1 VQPLPAAGS
10 QEGLELVS
18 ADSILEP
25 TPRLVVISSDSIQ
38 AELLPNLGARLHR
51 LTVFGHDL
59 LRTPADPRLHLVEPF
74 AWGGYVMAPWCN
86 RVDPVPTVVGG
97 STVNLR
103 SNAPDG
109 SALHGQVY
117 LVSWQE
123 RAPGAF
129 EVRGGGDGTG
139 WPWPYETTL
148 DVTATDLGPGRAEVT
163 FGQVLTNLGEQP
175 MPGGIGFHPWF
186 RAPIEVCIAS
196 ARVLPSNLRFDDPIE
211 AVSGAFDLRSLG
223 SMPSGLD
230 ATWLDPGDPP
240 VRLRW
245 PDLGISA
252 TMEAVSDTGLCI
264 VAASPAEGGA
274 VAVEPET
281 HAPQGIRRL
290 LAGHPYGLAW
300 IGPGQAIRL
309 TTRIVF
315 ESSA

>member
-1 VQPLPAAGS
+1 M
-10 QEGLELVS
+10 VS
-18 ADSILEP
+18 ADPVVEQ
-25 TPRLVVISSDSIQ
+25 TPRLVVIATDSIR

-59 LRTPADPRLHLVEPF
+59 LRTPTDPRLHVAEPF

-86 RVDPVPTVVGG
+86 RIEPVPTVVGE
-97 STVNLR
+97 SIVDVP
-103 SNAPDG
+103 SNALDG

-117 LVSWQE
+117 LVPWQE
-123 RAPGAF
+123 RAPGRFA
-129 EVRGGGDGTG
+129 VQGGGDGTG

-148 DVTATDLGPGRAEVT
+148 EVTAADLGAGRAEVA
-163 FGQVLTNLGEQP
+163 FGQALTNLSEQP

-186 RAPIEVCIAS
+186 RAPIEVSIAA
-196 ARVLPSNLRFDDPIE
+196 ARVLPSNLRADDPIE
-211 AVSGAFDLRSLG
+211 AVSGALDLRSLRP
-223 SMPSGLD
+223 MPGGLD

-252 TMEAVSDTGLCI
+252 TMEADSDAGLCI
-264 VAASPAEGGA
+264 VAASPADSGA

-290 LAGHPYGLAW
+290 LAGQPHGLTW
-300 IGPGQAIRL
+300 MQPGQAIHL
-309 TTRIVF
+309 TTRVVF
-315 ESSA
+315 ERSV